1 MRGKRISA
9 ETLIALRNR
18 LELLPPRSKER
29 QLVMKETACTYGL
42 SISTLRRSLR
52 KHMKPR
58 PLRRSDYD
66 KPRVIDKEEME
77 RYCELIAA
85 IKVRTS
91 NKKGRHLSTPESIR
105 LLEEYGVETPTGLV
119 QVEKGLLSKTT
130 VNRYL
135 LRWKW
140 DYKSTRVQ
148 PVVVHF
154 EAQHSNECWQFDL
167 STSDLKIIQEPPP
180 WIDRNKGHIQ
190 LMLFSVV
197 DDKSGVS
204 YQEYRCV
211 YGEDAASA
219 LRFLFNAMS
228 PKTSLDFPFH
238 GIPGMIYLDNGPI
251 AKSRIFQKVM
261 EYLGVTIQ
269 THLPKDKDGRRVTA
283 RSKGKVER
291 PFRTVKEIHETLYHF
306 HAPKNEEEANAWL
319 CNYLQR
325 YNQMDHRSAPHPR
338 LEDWMKNIPASGI
351 REMCSWERFCS
362 FAREAEQ
369 RKVASDA
376 TVSVDGVSYQ
386 VSPELAGKA
395 VTLWWGLFD
404 QELYVDD
411 EGNRT
416 GPYYPVKGPIPLHQ
430 YRAHKK
436 TRAEKKA
443 DVIDDLAQKISIP
456 RSALAG
462 ITCLTEESCGPKLH
476 QVTPSIA
483 FTDFDPFSAITYKN
497 IIEAKRAISGYLG
510 KPLAKLTP
518 EQIDFID
525 TVVNET
531 LEKEVILK
539 RVQVYFKN
547 PRISSLETLEGSK

>member
-1 MRGKRISA
+1 MREKRISA

-18 LELLPPRSKER
+18 LDLLSPRSKER
-29 QLVMKETACTYGL
+29 QLVMQETACTYGL
-42 SISTLRRSLR
+42 SVSTLRRSLR

-105 LLEEYGVETPTGLV
+105 LLEEYGVETPTGLI

-167 STSDLKIIQEPPP
+167 SPSDLKMIQEPPP
-180 WIDRNKGHIQ
+180 WIDKSKGHLQ

-238 GIPGMIYLDNGPI
+238 RIPGMIYLDNGPI
-251 AKSRIFQKVM
+251 AKSRLFQKVM
-261 EYLGVTIQ
+261 E
-269 THLPKDKDGRRVTA
+269 
-283 RSKGKVER
+283 
-291 PFRTVKEIHETLYHF
+291 
-306 HAPKNEEEANAWL
+306 
-319 CNYLQR
+319 
-325 YNQMDHRSAPHPR
+325 
-338 LEDWMKNIPASGI
+338 
-351 REMCSWERFCS
+351 
-362 FAREAEQ
+362 
-369 RKVASDA
+369 
-376 TVSVDGVSYQ
+376 
-386 VSPELAGKA
+386 
-395 VTLWWGLFD
+395 
-404 QELYVDD
+404 
-411 EGNRT
+411 
-416 GPYYPVKGPIPLHQ
+416 
-430 YRAHKK
+430 
-436 TRAEKKA
+436 
-443 DVIDDLAQKISIP
+443 
-456 RSALAG
+456 
-462 ITCLTEESCGPKLH
+462 
-476 QVTPSIA
+476 
-483 FTDFDPFSAITYKN
+483 
-497 IIEAKRAISGYLG
+497 
-510 KPLAKLTP
+510 
-518 EQIDFID
+518 
-525 TVVNET
+525 
-531 LEKEVILK
+531 
-539 RVQVYFKN
+539 
-547 PRISSLETLEGSK
+547 LETYSFLVKRD